1 MNERH
6 KQFLKELA
14 DLLEKY
20 GVIIDTSDKY
30 AWLVLKDKND
40 EKQWLCEFSGT
51 KESIE
56 NALKESNKVKIK
68 KHITLYDYKI

>member
-1 MNERH
+1 MNKRQ
-6 KQFLKELA
+6 KQFLKELS

-30 AWLVLKDKND
+30 AWLVLKDKSKEN
-40 EKQWLCEFSGT
+40 EWICEFSGT

-56 NALKESNKVKIK
+56 RVLKESNEE
-68 KHITLYDYKI
+68 